1 MAEIVSAKIGSHGFE
16 YGVKHFVN
24 PQAGYLSDIICEIL
38 KLEKQTVLDLL
49 NLGAIYIDNYR
60 QDEDQRI
67 KENKLFRVHTKPR
80 RHFTAHDWS
89 QLIVFEDA
97 DFLIL
102 NKPSGIPSHAGV
114 DNKIDNS
121 LYQTER
127 ARHIKL
133 YITHRLDTLTEGLIV
148 YGKTQR
154 FVNSFNQ
161 QIKNRQ
167 IKKKYV
173 ALVETTETLPKK
185 LVHYMESSLRA
196 PKKVTE
202 YFQEKSALCELEI
215 ENQVIQNNLSWIRIN
230 LLTGRTHQI
239 RAQTSAMKAPI
250 VGDKLYG
257 SVLERSN
264 NSIALRACEIEFLWN
279 ERAYQFQLSE
289 DFT

>member
-1 MAEIVSAKIGSHGFE
+1 MAEIVGAKIGSHGFE

-24 PQAGYLSDIICEIL
+24 PEAGFLSDIVCNIL
-38 KLEKQTVLDLL
+38 KLNKQNVFDLL

-80 RHFTAHDWS
+80 RHFTGHDWS
-89 QLIVFEDA
+89 QLIIFENS

-127 ARHIKL
+127 ARQVKL
-133 YITHRLDTLTEGLIV
+133 HITHRLDTLTEGLIV

-173 ALVETTETLPKK
+173 ALVETSEILPKK
-185 LVHYMESSLRA
+185 LVHYMENSLRA

-215 ENQVIQNNLSWIRIN
+215 ENQIVQQDSSWIKIN

-250 VGDKLYG
+250 VGDTLYG
-257 SVLERSN
+257 STLAREN
-264 NSIALRACEIEFLWN
+264 NSIALRACEIEFLWDD
-279 ERAYQFQLSE
+279 RAYQFQLPE
-289 DFT
+289 EFN